1 MKHVTFHLPSFLRR
15 VRIHGGEFDSSARAM
30 NRVSEKGSLMTYER
44 AFTAQAE
51 PRIVRGST
59 IERKQMSTKTTIKR
73 IALVSVAALGFG
85 VLSVVP
91 SNAAIGADT
100 FVLSSATAS
109 QTTAETA
116 TATSSVA
123 TVSFLGSIGDSVS
136 VTASLVSG
144 PGAAFPYLSLTETAS
159 AKINAADPAVGETI
173 NPNTAVH
180 VQAGSASAFAVA
192 KFRVYLAQGTSATT
206 APTTAGTYVVKLT
219 PASVGQSG
227 ALQAAAAVTLTI
239 TVTAAPALDKVV
251 SATAS
256 TSILNKGET
265 NTATADATGI
275 TGDMTLPTSNTAAV
289 ATIATT
295 LKNAAGITQTGES
308 YTAIITAGPGLLG
321 SGAFTNETTAY
332 AAAGRA
338 ILVQHNHFVGIFP
351 DGTSG
356 KTTVEIRTA
365 AGALISTKSVTFHG
379 AIAKIV
385 PTIAK
390 ATVGTSATDAI
401 TAIAYDKDG
410 TVVSAG
416 NLYAITDS
424 ATIMA
429 TSAATSLATG
439 SATFSLTGLVAG
451 TANFTIGD
459 AATVAT
465 SKVTAV
471 AGAIRVGSNVPA
483 SVSVSF
489 DKASYAPG
497 EKITAS
503 VTLLDARGL
512 TVSDGVYTNIF
523 ATGGISANYTT
534 GISDTTSVT
543 TVSGV
548 GTLSGFL
555 PSTEGDVVFKWTT
568 GSTAAAANTGLAT
581 ANQKVAGTAT
591 VSVSSPSSAAATD
604 AANEARDAAD
614 AATDAALQAAEA
626 ADAATVAAQEASD
639 AVAALSESVTALV
652 AGLQAQI
659 KSLAAVLQRIA
670 KKVKA

>member
-1 MKHVTFHLPSFLRR
+1 
-15 VRIHGGEFDSSARAM
+15 
-30 NRVSEKGSLMTYER
+30 
-44 AFTAQAE
+44 
-51 PRIVRGST
+51 
-59 IERKQMSTKTTIKR
+59 MSTKTTIKR

-100 FVLSSATAS
+100 FTLSSATAS

-123 TVSFLGSIGDSVS
+123 TVSFLGSVGDSVS

-159 AKINAADPAVGETI
+159 AKVNEADSAVGTTV
-173 NPNTAVH
+173 NPNTAVR
-180 VQAGSASAFAVA
+180 VNAGAADAFAVA
-192 KFRVYLAQGTSATT
+192 KFRVYLAQGSSATT
-206 APTTAGTYVVKLT
+206 APTTVGTYVVKLT
-219 PASVGQSG
+219 PASVGSSG

-239 TVTAAPALDKVV
+239 TVTAAPALDKTV
-251 SATAS
+251 SATVS

-275 TGDMTLPTSNTAAV
+275 TGDMTLPTTNDAAV

-295 LKNAAGITQTGES
+295 LKNAAGVTQTGES
-308 YTAIITAGPGLLG
+308 YTAVITSGPGLLG
-321 SGAFTNETTAY
+321 SGAFTGATTAY
-332 AAAGRA
+332 TAAGRA

-365 AGALISTKSVTFHG
+365 AGAVISTKTVTFHG

-385 PTIAK
+385 PTLVK
-390 ATVGTSATDAI
+390 TVVGTSAVDAI

-416 NLYAITDS
+416 SLYAITDS

-429 TSAATSLATG
+429 TSSAASLATG
-439 SATFSLTGLVAG
+439 KATFSLTGLVAG

-483 SVSVSF
+483 AVAVAF

-503 VTLLDARGL
+503 ITLTDAKGQ

-523 ATGGISANYTT
+523 ATGGIAANYTVT
-534 GISDTTSVT
+534 GFSDTTSVT

-548 GTLSGFL
+548 GTLSGYL

-581 ANQKVAGTAT
+581 ANQAVAGTAT
-591 VSVSSPSSAAATD
+591 VVVSSPATAAATD
-604 AANEARDAAD
+604 AANEAIDAAN
-614 AATDAALQAAEA
+614 AATDAALAAAEA
-626 ADAATVAAQEASD
+626 ADAATTAAQEASD
-639 AVAALSESVTALV
+639 AVAALSESVTKLI

-659 KSLAAVLQRIA
+659 KSLAAVVAKIA